1 MCSQVTVNRSLR
13 ARVADVFSSSF
24 RNFCALISSLY
35 CSALMLTPTLC
46 GKINTNLN
54 MDNLF
59 SSMAGIVIKIAF
71 YVGALLTVGGIFSLI
86 VAYKDD
92 NADGQTRAVRL
103 IVVGVV
109 LVGFETMLKTA
120 GILS

>member
-1 MCSQVTVNRSLR
+1 MYNQMTLNRSLR
-13 ARVADVFSSSF
+13 ARAADVFNAPL
-24 RNFCALISSLY
+24 RKFCALMTSLY
-35 CSALMLTPTLC
+35 SSAMLLTPTLC
-46 GKINTNLN
+46 GRINSSLD

-59 SSMAGIVIKIAF
+59 ASMAGIVIKIAF
-71 YVGALLTVGGIFSLI
+71 YVGALVTIGGIFSLI

-120 GILS
+120 GIMG